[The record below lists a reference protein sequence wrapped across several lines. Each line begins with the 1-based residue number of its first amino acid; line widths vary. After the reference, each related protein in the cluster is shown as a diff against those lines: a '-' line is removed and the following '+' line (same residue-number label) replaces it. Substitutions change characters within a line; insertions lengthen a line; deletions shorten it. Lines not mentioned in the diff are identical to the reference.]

1 MTLISCVVVWLCTF
15 LACIYPILF
24 KCGVLH
30 RLFDSRFCQN
40 LFVDNRN
47 QLHTFFLLLHY
58 AIEELY
64 GFELQHIIN
73 SNYIVMQTK
82 TVVGYLAPEI
92 EVNFVVVEQGIA
104 ASNMEQIGI
113 IYDEQEW

>member
-1 MTLISCVVVWLCTF
+1 MHLSVHIPPYYSSVGSCN
-15 LACIYPILF
+15 
-24 KCGVLH
+24 
-30 RLFDSRFCQN
+30 RLFFSGFCQS
-40 LFVDNRN
+40 LVSDKRKSTP
-47 QLHTFFLLLHY
+47 HFLILLTHHRG
-58 AIEELY
+58 AY
-64 GFELQHIIN
+64 GFELQQIIN

-104 ASNMEQIGI
+104 ASNMEQLDI